1 MLLTER
7 NVFSNMKRRS
17 YPITNIGTVSLLMIF
32 IVLCLVVFS
41 SLSLSGAL
49 SDHRYSQ
56 KIAQHNAEY
65 YQASAQAAMILKE
78 IDQVLHSAYQKDPA
92 NYYIAAGEELAA
104 MESPSISYEVSVSD
118 RQALK
123 IVLSLNEPEQLKDGY
138 YRITS
143 WQEVPASTWDG
154 DDTLNLM
161 TF

>member
-1 MLLTER
+1 
-7 NVFSNMKRRS
+7 MKRRS

-92 NYYIAAGEELAA
+92 NYYIAAGEKLAA
-104 MESPSISYEVSVSD
+104 MESLTTDLGAESPSISYEVSVSD